1 MKIYWEKYKENLEEG
16 ELATHGIIKLCPTRW
31 TVRASCFQRIL
42 DNYSALLQEWMV
54 CLDEKRQADIRER
67 IIGCQAQMKTYDFFF
82 SLNLGDL
89 LFSHTDNLSKT
100 LQSTK
105 MCAASGQRLANLTK
119 GVLPRY
125 GVTTA
130 SYYSTK
136 QFY

>member
-1 MKIYWEKYKENLEEG
+1 MTLIKFSPKRENLLGEIQGNLEEG

-54 CLDEKRQADIRER
+54 CLDEKRQADIRGR
-67 IIGCQAQMKTYDFFF
+67 IIACQAQMKTYDFFF
-82 SLNLGDL
+82 GLNLGYL

-105 MCAASGQRLANLTK
+105 YKDVRCK
-119 GVLPRY
+119 W
-125 GVTTA
+125 TTA
-130 SYYSTK
+130 C
-136 QFY
+136 